1 LAYKYTPE
9 ELETYINYNNASD
22 ECHIYTCNKAIIKK
36 LDEYVKKFPN
46 EYKLDKQD
54 NCSKSYITNKKY
66 ITIRSPKTMTAKQK
80 AQLQLNAKKM
90 LEARENSSENNN

>member
-9 ELETYINYNNASD
+9 EMETSINYSNVSD
-22 ECHIYTCNKAIIKK
+22 ECYIYTCNKAIQKK
-36 LDEYVKKFPN
+36 LDSYCLKFPK
-46 EYKLDKQD
+46 EYKLEKQD
-54 NCSKSYITNKKY
+54 NCSKSYITKKKY

-90 LEARENSSENNN
+90 LEARDIQ